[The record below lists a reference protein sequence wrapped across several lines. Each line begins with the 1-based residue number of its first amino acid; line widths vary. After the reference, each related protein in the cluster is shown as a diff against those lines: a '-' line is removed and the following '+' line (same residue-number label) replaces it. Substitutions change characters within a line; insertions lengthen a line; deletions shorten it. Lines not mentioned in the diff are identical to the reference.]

1 MTQTHDRFSFR
12 MLVGYAAA
20 GSAFVLAAAL
30 GFQAMGYAP
39 CHLCLLQRWPHLA
52 AALIGLA
59 TLAFRLPGWSALLGM
74 IAALTTAGLGIYHS
88 GVERKI
94 FAGPADCTSSAVDAT
109 MSAADLLKQINEA
122 PLVRCDEIP
131 WEMFGL
137 TMANLN
143 ALASLALAGLWLWAY
158 LKSRETA

>member
-1 MTQTHDRFSFR
+1 MQDRLNFR

-20 GSAFVLAAAL
+20 GSAFVLAGAFM
-30 GFQAMGYAP
+30 FQAAGYAP

-59 TLAFRLPGWSALLGM
+59 ILAFRLPGWTALLGM
-74 IAALTTAGLGIYHS
+74 AAALTTSGLGFYHS

-94 FAGPADCTSSAVDAT
+94 FAGPTDCTSGAVDAT
-109 MSAADLLKQINEA
+109 LSAADLMKQINSA

-131 WEMFGL
+131 WDMFGI

-143 ALASLALAGLWLWAY
+143 AVGSLALAGLWLWAFV
-158 LKSRETA
+158 KSRQTA